1 MVQEPEMDS
10 EVFQSRFRILLPEP
24 EYDIDIAFPVHPE
37 LEFLKV
43 IPVPALLDNK
53 DELELWQDFI

>member
-24 EYDIDIAFPVHPE
+24 EYDIDIAFPVDPE
-37 LEFLKV
+37 PEFLKV
-43 IPVPALLDNK
+43 ALLDNK
-53 DELELWQDFI
+53 NELELRPDFI